1 MTKQKYK
8 LSKRAQEYLKAQGG
22 LQVPYEYPYQDNT
35 SPFDLGQIDP
45 SLFQAQQNQMV
56 KPPQIS
62 QGIQQPTSNVGNIL
76 STVGEGI
83 PLVGSA
89 LKLGTGIYSLIQAGK
104 EKKKAKRM
112 EVNAQR
118 DLERRMKESRE
129 NDFYYTG
136 QTSGNYSDYNKKG
149 GLVYQ
154 QGGFIDFYQNQ
165 EQLNK
170 QTQNIWAD
178 YYDQYVDNQKAKAQQ
193 LKQEGL
199 SNTIGGGLGL
209 ASSVLSMGMMKRGG
223 VLSKALKYQN
233 GGEFAKGFLNTS
245 PMVRSTTQTTLSN
258 LNPEH
263 FNMFHPD
270 TVTNESINR
279 DREAYIWNYKK
290 NNQPMFDLIMGRDP
304 EKIRIKPYRAF
315 DKSLRMKQ
323 DGGMMEES
331 NEDLYSAD
339 FQSPVQNNQQ
349 DTQSYFT
356 EIMNKYQALDPQGS
370 LENKAMSWI
379 FEEEQEPKRYNISDV
394 FGSQQELPVQPVI
407 QKFSE
412 LGIGIGS
419 INTGTH
425 NTGSKH
431 YSGKAFYIPGSK
443 NGGKEGLRKIYAFLN
458 SPEGRAQF
466 PNIKVIDEIDASA
479 GKVGDANHIHVE
491 LLN

>member
-425 NTGSKH
+425 KTGSKH
-431 YSGKAFYIPGSK
+431 YSGKAFDIPGSK